1 MDLSNLSS
9 APGRG
14 QPPARVAPPGV
25 GPSLGAVETPF
36 RYEDGELRAG
46 GVPLAQLAA
55 AHGTPLYV
63 YHRPTIAA
71 RLDAVREAFRSH
83 PTEICYSVK
92 ANSNLRLLKWL
103 AGLGVGFDVVS
114 AGEIARTAASG
125 VPAGRVVFA
134 GVGKTRAELEAGVAA
149 GLWMINVESVDEAR
163 VLADVAGARRE
174 ESPVPV
180 SLRVNPD
187 VDAGTHRHI
196 TTGRSADKFGISPAE
211 YLELLPW
218 LARTPALELV
228 GLHMHLGS
236 QITDP
241 GPYARGIAVLLE
253 CGSEARAAGF
263 APRWVNAGGGFG
275 IAYDGGEAP
284 APEDY
289 AAVLIPAVREFDAE
303 LLLEL
308 GRYLVGPA
316 GCLLT
321 EVQYRKTRAGR
332 ELVIVD
338 AGMTDLVRPALYE
351 ARHRIL
357 PLVESDAGPERPTDV
372 AGPICESTD
381 FLGRE
386 RPLPPLAGGDLLAVL
401 DAGAYGMS
409 MASHYNTHPH
419 PAEVWIDESG
429 RVETIRRRETA
440 DDLLAVEREALAG
453 A

>member
-1 MDLSNLSS
+1 
-9 APGRG
+9 
-14 QPPARVAPPGV
+14 
-25 GPSLGAVETPF
+25 VETPF
-36 RYEDGELRAG
+36 RYEGGELGAG
-46 GVPLAQLAA
+46 GVPLARLAA
-55 AHGTPLYV
+55 EFGTPLYV
-63 YHRPTIAA
+63 YHRPTIAT
-71 RLDAVREAFRSH
+71 RLEAVREAFRSH
-83 PTEICYSVK
+83 PTQVCYSVK

-114 AGEIARTAASG
+114 GGEIARTAACG

-149 GLWMINVESVDEAR
+149 KLWMINVESVDEAH
-163 VLADVAGARRE
+163 VLAGIAGPRRGA
-174 ESPVPV
+174 PVPI

-211 YLELLPW
+211 YGALLPW
-218 LARTPALELV
+218 LAGVPALELV

-253 CGSEARAAGF
+253 CGADARAAGF
-263 APRWVNAGGGFG
+263 APRWINAGGGFG
-275 IAYDGGEAP
+275 IAYDGGDAP
-284 APEDY
+284 TPAAY
-289 AAVLIPAVREFDAE
+289 AAALIPAVRAFGAE

-321 EVQYRKTRAGR
+321 EVLYGKVRGGR
-332 ELVIVD
+332 DLVIVD

-351 ARHRIL
+351 ARHRIV
-357 PLVESDAGPERPTDV
+357 PVVEAGVGADRTTDV

-386 RPLPPLAGGDLLAVL
+386 LALPPLARGDLLAVL

-409 MASHYNTHPH
+409 MASQYNTHPRA
-419 PAEVWIDESG
+419 AEVWIDERG
-429 RVETIRRRETA
+429 DVESIRRRETV
-440 DDLLAVEREALAG
+440 DDLLAVEREALTG
-453 A
+453 G